1 MRLISVA
8 GPRRPQESV
17 KLLQDQDHLAALIE
31 VDPQHILPPAGK
43 VALHHGG
50 LVRDGSARGH
60 LHSKTMFPRRHLH
73 GMEFMALDTVENDHM
88 FRVCSL
94 QWVRVGQAVIHP
106 DGQMGLREFVLDLDF
121 QHCR

>member
-1 MRLISVA
+1 MCLISVA

-17 KLLQDQDHLAALIE
+17 KLLQAEDHLAALIE
-31 VDPQHILPPAGK
+31 VDSQHILPPAGK

-50 LVRDGSARGH
+50 LVRDGSPRGP

-73 GMEFMALDTVENDHM
+73 GMEFMALDTMENDHM

-94 QWVRVGQAVIHP
+94 QWVRIGQAVIHP
-106 DGQMGLREFVLDLDF
+106 DGQMGLAQFAIRSRFPY
-121 QHCR
+121 H